1 MVDLSA
7 LMATNDFAREM
18 RTRVKLDTQ
27 GLLELSVS
35 YEVEDARNPLPP
47 RAAPS
52 CPSCAFLR
60 LAAPY
65 SLLQP
70 LTAPYSP
77 LQLLTGGGGVQP
89 VGAAAP
95 GQGRGPRARARRQRP
110 QAIERHDQGTT
121 CSLLHGVL
129 RVVWYLY

>member
-1 MVDLSA
+1 
-7 LMATNDFAREM
+7 M

-77 LQLLTGGGGVQP
+77 LQPLTAPYNSSQVEEVYNPLELLLRGKGV
-89 VGAAAP
+89 VRVHVHGASGLKPLKDTTKVLPAAYYTAYY
-95 GQGRGPRARARRQRP
+95 R
-110 QAIERHDQGTT
+110 
-121 CSLLHGVL
+121 
-129 RVVWYLY
+129 